1 MGTNTYRF
9 LNRSIRGA
17 PVLQHLE
24 GRTMVVAQDP
34 KETEGM
40 DGEILSEVDR
50 EATPQEGDV
59 RNLQKHC
66 YL

>member
-1 MGTNTYRF
+1 
-9 LNRSIRGA
+9 
-17 PVLQHLE
+17 
-24 GRTMVVAQDP
+24 MVVAQDP

-40 DGEILSEVDR
+40 DGEILSELDR